1 LEGRH
6 VFSFITGILG
16 VLYFVYAG
24 MMLYNWIVETFMQG
38 FGILENILGLSVPSD
53 PGCAVALTTVGM
65 LMLGSLHYKLDNA
78 RGIACIFLGSLLG
91 TALLTIQ
98 LLVLLSNV
106 ASVGVSLLSGDI
118 AEYVLIEDI
127 LRPEVVLGIGSILLL
142 PFSIH
147 EIHQIG
153 R

>member
-1 LEGRH
+1 MEGRH